1 MDLILW
7 RHAEAEESYPDM
19 ARKLTARGK
28 KDAARMAEWLKQRLP
43 TDVTVL
49 ASPAERTQQTASAL
63 GTPFKTIPALAPGA
77 SVSGILKA
85 AGWPH
90 GTGTVI
96 VVGHQPGLGQA
107 VAHLLSGTD
116 EDCSVK
122 KGGLWWFTGRTRNND
137 DQVVVTAVMSPD
149 LL

>member
-1 MDLILW
+1 VDLILW

-19 ARKLTARGK
+19 ARKLTSRGK
-28 KDAARMAEWLKQRLP
+28 KDAARMAEWLRQRLP
-43 TDVTVL
+43 KEVTVL

-63 GTPFKTIPALAPGA
+63 AMPFKTVQSLAPGA
-77 SVSGILKA
+77 SVSEILKA
-85 AGWPH
+85 AGWPN

-107 VAHLLSGTD
+107 VAHLVSGTQ
-116 EDCSVK
+116 EGCSVR
-122 KGGLWWFTGRTRNND
+122 KGGLWWFSGRTRNDD